1 MTAPTRTV
9 RISHALLGALLLA
22 GLPVGAAAG

>member
-1 MTAPTRTV
+1 MTTPTRTV
-9 RISHALLGALLLA
+9 RISWSLLGAVLLA